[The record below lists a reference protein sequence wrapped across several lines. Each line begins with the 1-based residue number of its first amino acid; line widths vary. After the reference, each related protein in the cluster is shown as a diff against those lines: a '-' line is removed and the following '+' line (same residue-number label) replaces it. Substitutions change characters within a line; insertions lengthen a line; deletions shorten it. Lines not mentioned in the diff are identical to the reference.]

1 MFIELKG
8 RSQGYTLLELLYFVF
23 ATLGAMLAA
32 QSVYRHEGC
41 IWAAIVF
48 AIVLGVFVWFFF
60 SGLFYRLMGF
70 IFRLKH

>member
-32 QSVYRHEGC
+32 QSVYRHEGAFGQLLC
-41 IWAAIVF
+41 WGF
-48 AIVLGVFVWFFF
+48 LFGSF
-60 SGLFYRLMGF
+60 SVACF
-70 IFRLKH
+70 IA